1 MFPEIDRVLIEGPR
15 IAARV
20 KDMGARIAADLIA
33 DCKRTG
39 SDQIVLVPILT
50 GAVVFVADLIRHM
63 PLKLRLGV
71 VAVSSY
77 PGRSIQSKGAAIR
90 GEIPPDLA
98 GKHVLVVDDILDSG
112 RTLGL
117 VKRVIA
123 EQRPA
128 SLRIAVLL
136 SKQLGRPRD
145 EEVAV
150 DYSGFDIPDEFVVGY
165 GLDYDGF
172 YRNYPQIAVLRPQTT
187 TAKGPPS

>member
-1 MFPEIDRVLIEGPR
+1 MFPEIDRILIDGPR

-20 KDMGARIAADLIA
+20 REMGAAIAADLQA
-33 DCKRTG
+33 SCAQTR
-39 SDQIVLVPILT
+39 SDEIVLIPVLT

-77 PGRSIQSKGAAIR
+77 PGRSMQSKGAAIR

-117 VKRVIA
+117 VSRLIR
-123 EQRPA
+123 EQHPA

-136 SKQLGRPRD
+136 RKQLAGGDGARAEP
-145 EEVAV
+145 VTV
-150 DYSGFDIPDEFVVGY
+150 DYIGFDIPDEFVVGY
-165 GLDYDGF
+165 GLDFDGY
-172 YRNYPQIAVLRPQTT
+172 YRNYPQIAVLRPP
-187 TAKGPPS
+187 AGRVG

>member
-1 MFPEIDRVLIEGPR
+1 MFPEIDHVLIDGPR

-20 KDMGARIAADLIA
+20 REMGTQIAADLVA

-39 SDQIVLVPILT
+39 SDEIVLVPILT

-77 PGRSIQSKGAAIR
+77 PGRSMQSKGAAIR

-98 GKHVLVVDDILDSG
+98 GKHVLIVDDILDSG

-117 VKRVIA
+117 VRGLVQ

-128 SLRIAVLL
+128 SVRIAVLL
-136 SKQLGRPRD
+136 RKQLGRPRD
-145 EEVAV
+145 EEVPVEYA
-150 DYSGFDIPDEFVVGY
+150 GFDIPDEFVVGY
-165 GLDYDGF
+165 GLDFDGF
-172 YRNYPQIAVLRPQTT
+172 YRNYPQIAVL
-187 TAKGPPS
+187 KGPPA